1 MRTPLPTAC
10 DETGLPVPTAVSDNI
25 ETIAAFYA
33 RHDQGIS
40 RSQSFI
46 ENISAVFGRP
56 AYMAATIAFALIW
69 MAGNLLVIHLGYR
82 PFDEPPFIWLQG
94 LVASNALIVTITVLI
109 RQNRM
114 ALLAEHHAHLDL
126 QINLLTEQKT
136 SMIITL
142 LTELRRDIPNIPTT
156 LTPAVAEMMTPTD
169 THAVLSAIED
179 QHRVV

>member
-1 MRTPLPTAC
+1 MNEPLPPAR
-10 DETGLPVPTAVSDNI
+10 DEAGLPVPSSVSDNI

-33 RHDQGIS
+33 RHDQSIS
-40 RSQSFI
+40 RSRSFI
-46 ENISAVFGRP
+46 EHLSCTFGRP
-56 AYMAATIAFALIW
+56 AYMAASIAFCLIW
-69 MAGNLLVIHLGYR
+69 MTVNLVVSHYGYR

-126 QINLLTEQKT
+126 QVNLLTEKKT

-142 LTELRRDIPNIPTT
+142 LTELRRDMPDIPTT
-156 LTPAVAEMMTPTD
+156 MTPAVEEMMTPTD
-169 THAVLSAIED
+169 THAVLTAIEE
-179 QHRVV
+179 QHRTD